1 MPLNPLEG
9 AAEYVSV
16 SGSNIQIQSTGNAY
30 AEFKTINSHI
40 GSGNTFVAI
49 LIDPDNY
56 QVWEKG
62 VFTVHTDGDGGFI
75 SRDRIIETSKGLT
88 NRIDFT
94 SSGNMVL
101 ASITPQTPF
110 FFSIP
115 NSILTAN
122 IEYDSEA
129 GTGGPSAL
137 EVNTNSLIGRTTG
150 NIAPLEAS
158 EVRSL
163 INVED
168 GANLHTPADTI
179 NDIQAHTSDLTLPI
193 NNLRL
198 YNPSFPNASVRSP
211 IFHAQPYTDSTRPNV
226 GEAGRIIFNASVSP
240 SGGLQVDNGTDW
252 VNV

>member
-30 AEFKTINSHI
+30 AGFTTLDSHI
-40 GSGNTFVAI
+40 GSGNTFVAK
-49 LIDPDNY
+49 LIDIDDD
-56 QVWEKG
+56 QAWEMG
-62 VFTVHTDGDGGFI
+62 VYTVHTDDDGGHI

-101 ASITPQTPF
+101 ASTTPQTPL
-110 FFSIP
+110 FFSVP

-122 IEYDSEA
+122 LEEE
-129 GTGGPSAL
+129 PSAL

-150 NIAPLEAS
+150 NIAPLGAS
-158 EVRSL
+158 EVRSM

-168 GANLHTPADTI
+168 GANLHLSADTI
-179 NDIQAHTSDLTLPI
+179 AQVKDYTPDLTLLT

-198 YNPSFPNASVRSP
+198 NNPAFPNASVRSP
-211 IFHAQPYTDSTRPNV
+211 IFHAQPYTDSTRPNA

-240 SGGLQVDNGTDW
+240 SGSLQVDNGTDW
-252 VNV
+252 VSV

>member
-16 SGSNIQIQSTGNAY
+16 SGSNIQIQSTGSAY
-30 AEFKTINSHI
+30 AGFTTINSHI

-49 LIDPDNY
+49 LMDLDTGDF
-56 QVWEKG
+56 EKG
-62 VFTVHTDGDGGFI
+62 VFSVHTSGDLGGYI
-75 SRDRIIETSKGLT
+75 SRDRVIETSKGLT
-88 NRIDFT
+88 NRLDFT

-101 ASITPQTPF
+101 VSTTPYTPL
-110 FFSIP
+110 FFSTP

-122 IEYDSEA
+122 LEEK
-129 GTGGPSAL
+129 PSAL

-158 EVRSL
+158 EIRSI

-168 GANLHTPADTI
+168 GANLHTPTDTI
-179 NDIQAHTSDLTLPI
+179 NDMQAHTSDITLTT
-193 NNLRL
+193 NNLKL
-198 YNPSFPNASVRSP
+198 HNPSFPDASLRSP
-211 IFHAQPYTDSTRPNV
+211 IFHAQPYTDSTRPSA

-240 SGGLQVDNGTDW
+240 SGGLQVDNGADW